1 MSIAAYLT
9 YTTCIYVRLTLV
21 RVFVAFNPFLTLGT
35 QYEDIRF
42 TTLEFLWKQSPPLAL
57 QRSAHPEAH
66 RDQGANGQL
75 NNGGSSGGG
84 RSAAVVGARRGG
96 RGGWEWASSGPSL
109 AFCSGAAALRPSLAA
124 HAPKDDDDAN
134 HPKTAPPPL
143 VATTSAAAVNDAL
156 EFGGT
161 LPPELLQKKPRREVT
176 LAPAVVPGMDSA
188 AMVDW
193 RLKYRAFRCGDYS
206 GAAEYS
212 DGCGSSPE
220 KGRNFRSWR
229 WGHSRYA
236 AAAAA
241 SAASKGNQRAWTI
254 VDLTQASGAKNYSKR
269 TAKDKDSRT
278 VEHKRT
284 AKEAQAKRP
293 RGGLSS
299 FSAASTSP
307 GSSGSGSSSSSS
319 SSSNTSTTTS
329 AMSLEK
335 GISSSTASSAPMSTD
350 QGSLSTRTAI
360 PSQSGNGNRVGTC
373 VGGSG
378 HSTLVNNSNSSS
390 SSSSGLAGGL
400 GGSFREETILSAL
413 VDHLGFL
420 ERVACSVC
428 STTWHG
434 VFYFAGACR
443 AVHTLLPVFHNC
455 SRTFLLGA
463 LEHSVRSLVT
473 CGLVNRT
480 DLTPDDFHAK
490 VRALFCPYI
499 YIFLLSSKHEKTST
513 CYFQPLVLSFV
524 LSL

>member
-1 MSIAAYLT
+1 M
-9 YTTCIYVRLTLV
+9 
-21 RVFVAFNPFLTLGT
+21 
-35 QYEDIRF
+35 
-42 TTLEFLWKQSPPLAL
+42 
-57 QRSAHPEAH
+57 
-66 RDQGANGQL
+66 
-75 NNGGSSGGG
+75 
-84 RSAAVVGARRGG
+84 
-96 RGGWEWASSGPSL
+96 
-109 AFCSGAAALRPSLAA
+109 RPSLAA
-124 HAPKDDDDAN
+124 HAPKGDDHDEDRH
-134 HPKTAPPPL
+134 HPKAAPPPL
-143 VATTSAAAVNDAL
+143 VTTASAAAVNDAL

-161 LPPELLQKKPRREVT
+161 LPPEFLQKKPRREVT

-241 SAASKGNQRAWTI
+241 SAASKGSQRAWTI
-254 VDLTQASGAKNYSKR
+254 VDLTQASGAKPYSKR
-269 TAKDKDSRT
+269 TAKNKDSRAE
-278 VEHKRT
+278 EHRRA

-293 RGGLSS
+293 RAGLSN
-299 FSAASTSP
+299 FSTANGSSNSSSTWAAASP
-307 GSSGSGSSSSSS
+307 YSSESGSSRALS
-319 SSSNTSTTTS
+319 
-329 AMSLEK
+329 
-335 GISSSTASSAPMSTD
+335 GAPMSVD
-350 QGSLSTRTAI
+350 QHNLSNTTGNQV
-360 PSQSGNGNRVGTC
+360 QSGNRVGSC

-378 HSTLVNNSNSSS
+378 YATLVDS

-473 CGLVNRT
+473 CGLVNRS
-480 DLTPDDFHAK
+480 DLTPNDFHAK
-490 VRALFCPYI
+490 VGAHSCIPRFYVCAKERRVGCAPLTPSIHHTNRDSFDIFIEGLPPRLNTYSPCLLRPGPAALWASCVRSDQLPSARRILFPWHCTTPWHLRSAAPEGVTELGRRRIGGYCCI
-499 YIFLLSSKHEKTST
+499 MQAFKGSRCLRLPSVDRSCSDGPRSALQAFAHVHFSV
-513 CYFQPLVLSFV
+513 P
-524 LSL
+524 